1 MTMERHEWVRTMKS
15 EEVVIDQVSLA
26 WRCKRVMYF
35 TFKRIFD
42 ICCSLVGMIFLIPL
56 LIIIKIAYM
65 CSGDFKSVLYSQ
77 ERIGKNGKIFRL
89 HKFRSMVPNAD
100 EVLEELLEKNPQI
113 KKEYSENK
121 KIKNDPR
128 ITKVGYIIR
137 KFSLDE
143 FPQFINVFLGQMS
156 LVGNRPYL
164 PKEKKDM
171 GKYYE
176 EIIKTKPGITGL
188 WQVSGRSDLTFKR
201 RLELEAQYSNSISLH
216 LDIKIIINTFRAV
229 FKGEGAM

>member
-1 MTMERHEWVRTMKS
+1 MKG
-15 EEVVIDQVSLA
+15 EEAVIDQVSLA

-42 ICCSLVGMIFLIPL
+42 ICCSLVGIVFLIPL
-56 LIIIKIAYM
+56 LIVIKIAYM
-65 CSGDFKSVLYSQ
+65 CTGDFHSVLYSQ
-77 ERIGKNGKIFRL
+77 ERIGKDGKVFRL
-89 HKFRSMVPNAD
+89 YKFRSMVSNAD
-100 EVLEELLEKNPQI
+100 EVLDELLEKNPEM
-113 KKEYSENK
+113 KKEYSINK
-121 KIKNDPR
+121 KLKHDPR
-128 ITKVGYIIR
+128 ITKVGAVIR

-143 FPQFINVFLGQMS
+143 FPQFINVFLGEMS

-188 WQVSGRSDLTFKR
+188 WQVSGRSD
-201 RLELEAQYSNSISLH
+201 
-216 LDIKIIINTFRAV
+216 
-229 FKGEGAM
+229 

>member
-1 MTMERHEWVRTMKS
+1 MKDSEIVMEEA
-15 EEVVIDQVSLA
+15 SLA
-26 WRCKRVMYF
+26 WQCKRTMYF
-35 TFKRIFD
+35 AFKRVFD
-42 ICCSLVGMIFLIPL
+42 ILCSLVGILFLIPL
-56 LIIIKIAYM
+56 LIIIKIAYI
-65 CSGDFKSVLYSQ
+65 CTGDFKSVLYSQ

-128 ITKVGYIIR
+128 ITRVGYIIR

>member
-1 MTMERHEWVRTMKS
+1 MKDSEIVMEEA
-15 EEVVIDQVSLA
+15 SLA
-26 WRCKRVMYF
+26 WQCKRTMYF
-35 TFKRIFD
+35 AFKRVFD
-42 ICCSLVGMIFLIPL
+42 ILCSLVGILFLIPL
-56 LIIIKIAYM
+56 LIIIKIAYI
-65 CSGDFKSVLYSQ
+65 CTGDFKSVLYSQ

-128 ITKVGYIIR
+128 ITRVGYIIR

-201 RLELEAQYSNSISLH
+201 RLELEAQYSNSISLR

>member
-1 MTMERHEWVRTMKS
+1 MKDSEIVMEEASFAWQCKRTMYF
-15 EEVVIDQVSLA
+15 A
-26 WRCKRVMYF
+26 FKRV
-35 TFKRIFD
+35 FD
-42 ICCSLVGMIFLIPL
+42 ILCSLVGILFLIPL
-56 LIIIKIAYM
+56 LIIIKIAYI
-65 CSGDFKSVLYSQ
+65 CTGDFKSVLYSQ

-128 ITKVGYIIR
+128 ITRVGYIIR

>member
-1 MTMERHEWVRTMKS
+1 MKG
-15 EEVVIDQVSLA
+15 EEVVIDELSMA

-35 TFKRIFD
+35 AFKRTFD
-42 ICCSLVGMIFLIPL
+42 ICCSLVGIVFLIPL
-56 LIIIKIAYM
+56 LILIKIAYV
-65 CSGDFKSVLYSQ
+65 CTGDFHSILYSQ
-77 ERIGKNGKIFRL
+77 ERIGKDGKVFRL
-89 HKFRSMVPNAD
+89 YKFRSMVSNAD
-100 EVLEELLEKNPQI
+100 EVLDELLEKNPEM
-113 KKEYSENK
+113 KKEYSINK
-121 KIKNDPR
+121 KIKEDPR
-128 ITKVGYIIR
+128 ITKVGAFIR

-143 FPQFINVFLGQMS
+143 FPQFINVFLGEMS

-201 RLELEAQYSNSISLH
+201 RLELEAKYSNSISFRM
-216 LDIKIIINTFRAV
+216 DIKIIWNTFRAV